1 MADTAQPVRE
11 EDLKAGDRIRLEGID
26 WDTDG
31 DDPADL
37 DLPMDL
43 ELTIP
48 EDWCEGESVADVLS
62 DRFGFCVHGIS
73 TILAV

>member
-1 MADTAQPVRE
+1 MDTMTKEISENELQ
-11 EDLKAGDRIRLEGID
+11 AGDRVRLEGID

-37 DLPMDL
+37 ELPL
-43 ELTIP
+43 ELEMTIP
-48 EDWCEGESVADVLS
+48 QDWCEGESVVDVLS

-73 TILAV
+73 AIKRV